1 VIDVRVAVDAT
12 PLLDVPTGVSV
23 FTREVLERLG
33 RRDDLVPQ
41 QPTFASPIHRLGG
54 RGRAR

>member
-1 VIDVRVAVDAT
+1 VVDVRVAVDAT

-33 RRDDLVPQ
+33 GRDDLEVV
-41 QPTFASPIHRLGG
+41 AYG
-54 RGRAR
+54 